1 MSKGSGE
8 EHRLELRL
16 TQGLTINVY
25 EPTNVI
31 QAQQVWNE
39 NRIIPSKSFRSL
51 WMHFPR
57 GKDSTRLETTK
68 ISYSTRIFGEQA
80 NNCGTMFQT
89 SSGNGRRDLF
99 GFRVPTTRNKYL
111 DKIVE
116 GKVYNFQIVGA
127 LAICRRYKRF
137 LI

>member
-1 MSKGSGE
+1 MSEGSGE
-8 EHRLELRL
+8 EHRLELRF
-16 TQGLTINVY
+16 TQNLTINVY

-31 QAQQVWNE
+31 QTQQVRNE

-51 WMHFPR
+51 WMHFPP

-68 ISYSTRIFGEQA
+68 IFYSTRIFGEQA

-111 DKIVE
+111 KRSLKERYTI
-116 GKVYNFQIVGA
+116 FRW
-127 LAICRRYKRF
+127 LARQRF
-137 LI
+137 VDGIKGF